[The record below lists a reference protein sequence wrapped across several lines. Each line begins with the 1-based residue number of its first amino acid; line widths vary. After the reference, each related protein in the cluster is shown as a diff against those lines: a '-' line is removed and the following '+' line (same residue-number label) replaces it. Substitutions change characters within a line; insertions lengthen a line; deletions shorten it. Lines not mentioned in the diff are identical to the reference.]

1 MHVQVHVLF
10 ALAALFAT
18 RARARV
24 VFTGSTFAL
33 LIFRRFQTR
42 FLNHQSHQETLTQML
57 DNTLPF
63 KVKFY
68 SKKVERKNFCWQE
81 ISPTMASA

>member
-24 VFTGSTFAL
+24 VFAGVDLSTFPMFL
-33 LIFRRFQTR
+33 QPIQTR
-42 FLNHQSHQETLTQML
+42 FLNLQSHQETLTQML
-57 DNTLPF
+57 DNT
-63 KVKFY
+63 
-68 SKKVERKNFCWQE
+68 CH
-81 ISPTMASA
+81 